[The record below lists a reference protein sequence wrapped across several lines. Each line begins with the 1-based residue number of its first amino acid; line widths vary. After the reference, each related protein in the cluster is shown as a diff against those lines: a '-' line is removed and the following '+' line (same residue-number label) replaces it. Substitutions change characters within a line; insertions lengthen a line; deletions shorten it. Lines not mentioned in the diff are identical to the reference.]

1 MASQQLARRGFLRTS
16 LSTRLTILLILA
28 SLLPLLTIVI
38 SSQAQS
44 RPVLT
49 DQASKTLGTDA
60 QTHVELFEQFFHE
73 QFALADTVSQD
84 PIIQEYLSGRLAGT
98 AEAQNVLLEVY
109 RTNTFFQG
117 VALFNPQGR
126 LLLSSPNVPERHGN
140 YLFPPDDLKQIIAHP
155 LTLVSPVFYDA
166 ATGKVLVDLYVPVQ
180 TIFNRVLGIVR
191 ITLDIDYIQE
201 LISAEKN
208 ANGNGSYAFLIDQ
221 FGVRIADTDLTRR
234 FTAIAPL
241 SAQDQQLVQS
251 EAIYGDTGSVKVDAD
266 PELAAIQH
274 NAHPPLS
281 FQMQPAGQKE
291 QFQVTRIG
299 LSVVPWTYFVLAPL
313 SSVTAVANE
322 QLQTIAE
329 IALLVL
335 LLAIGF
341 GLLIGKS
348 VTRPLLSAVDSLSV
362 NNSALTELSEK
373 QRAMASEEEWIVDA
387 SQIALRSVDYYTEAS
402 HTAVQ
407 SLRALTTEFVQ
418 EWRNMSPEQMQK
430 GLQQMYATTQYIEKA
445 ASFQLSS
452 REQLMTAIRVM
463 KQVNE
468 QLAAGAMSA
477 AEAAS
482 QEEKVVK
489 QLQDIVG
496 Q

>member
-1 MASQQLARRGFLRTS
+1 MS

-38 SSQAQS
+38 SSQVQS

-60 QTHVELFEQFFHE
+60 QTHVQLFEQFFNE
-73 QFALADTVSQD
+73 QFALAETVSQD
-84 PIIQEYLSGRLAGT
+84 PTIQEYLSGQQAGST
-98 AEAQNVLLEVY
+98 EAQNVLLAIY

-117 VALFNPQGR
+117 VALFNPQGHI
-126 LLLSSPNVPERHGN
+126 LLSSPNVPERHGH
-140 YLFPPDDLKQIIAHP
+140 YLFPPNDLKQIIAHP
-155 LTLVSPVFYDA
+155 LTLVSPVFHDA
-166 ATGKVLVDLYVPVQ
+166 TTGKVSVDLYIPVQ
-180 TIFNRVLGIVR
+180 TLFSKVLGIVR
-191 ITLDIDYIQE
+191 ITLNIDYIQE
-201 LISAEKN
+201 LVSAEQG
-208 ANGNGSYAFLIDQ
+208 ANGNGSYAFLVDQ
-221 FGVRIADTDLTRR
+221 YGVRIADTDLARR

-241 SAQDQQLVQS
+241 SAQDQQRVQS
-251 EAIYGDTGSVKVDAD
+251 EAIYGDSGPVKVEAD
-266 PELAAIQH
+266 PALAAIQH
-274 NAHPPLS
+274 SAHPPLS

-313 SSVTAVANE
+313 SSITAVADQ

-329 IALLVL
+329 IAFLVL

-348 VTRPLLSAVDSLSV
+348 VTRPLLSAVDALST

-373 QRAMASEEEWIVDA
+373 QRTMANEEEWIVDA

-402 HTAVQ
+402 HTAAQ
-407 SLRALTTEFVQ
+407 SLQSLTSEFAQ
-418 EWRNMSPEQMQK
+418 KWKNMNYEQMQK
-430 GLQQMYATTQYIEKA
+430 VLQQMHSTTQYIEKA

-468 QLAAGAMSA
+468 QLAAGATSA

-489 QLQDIVG
+489 QLHDIVG
-496 Q
+496 E

>member
-1 MASQQLARRGFLRTS
+1 MVSQQLARRGFLRMS

-49 DQASKTLGTDA
+49 DQASKTLGSDA
-60 QTHVELFEQFFHE
+60 QTHVELFEQFFNE

-84 PIIQEYLSGRLAGT
+84 PIIQEYLSGQLAVP

-117 VALFNPQGR
+117 VALFDPHGR
-126 LLLSSPNVPERHGN
+126 LLLSSPNVPEKHGK

-155 LTLVSPVFYDA
+155 LTLVSPVFYDP
-166 ATGKVLVDLYVPVQ
+166 TSGKVSVDLYVPVQ
-180 TIFNRVLGIVR
+180 TVSNKVLGIVR

-201 LISAEKN
+201 LVSAEQG
-208 ANGNGSYAFLIDQ
+208 ANGNGSYAFLVDQ
-221 FGVRIADTDLTRR
+221 FGVRIADTNPARR

-241 SAQDQQLVQS
+241 STQEQQLVQS
-251 EAIYGDTGSVKVDAD
+251 EAIYGDTGPVKVEPD
-266 PELAAIQH
+266 PALASIQ
-274 NAHPPLS
+274 NSAHPPLS

-291 QFQVTRIG
+291 SFQVTRIG

-313 SSVTAVANE
+313 SSVTAVANQ

-329 IALLVL
+329 IAFLVL
-335 LLAIGF
+335 LLAVGF
-341 GLLIGKS
+341 GLLIGRS
-348 VTRPLLSAVDSLSV
+348 IARPLLSAVDALST
-362 NNSALTELSEK
+362 NNNALSDLSEK
-373 QRAMASEEEWIVDA
+373 QRAMANEEEWIVDG
-387 SQIALRSVDYYTEAS
+387 SQMALRSVDYYTEAT

-407 SLRALTTEFVQ
+407 SLRTMSTELLQ
-418 EWRNMSPEQMQK
+418 DWRRMPPEQVQK
-430 GLQQMYATTQYIEKA
+430 GLQQMHATTQYIEKA
-445 ASFQLSS
+445 AGFQLSS

-468 QLAAGAMSA
+468 QLAAGATA
-477 AEAAS
+477 AADAAT